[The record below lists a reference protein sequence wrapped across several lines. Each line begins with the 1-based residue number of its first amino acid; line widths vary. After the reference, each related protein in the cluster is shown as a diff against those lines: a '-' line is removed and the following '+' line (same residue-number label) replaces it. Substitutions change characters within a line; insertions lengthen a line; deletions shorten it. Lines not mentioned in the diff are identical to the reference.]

1 LAKFKEVGVI
11 LNTLTIIGLGAGDF
25 NQLQMGVYKKL
36 KAAKK
41 LYVRTVD
48 HPVLEELAAE
58 GVGFESFDDVYEKHD
73 TFQPVYAE
81 IADSLIEATAIEDVM
96 YAVPGHPLVAE
107 QTVQLLI
114 AAANEGKIELV
125 IEGGQS
131 FLDPIF
137 GALKIDPI
145 EGFQLL
151 DGTSFSMHDINMRQH
166 ILIAQVYDTFSASE
180 VKLTLM
186 EKYDDEYPVTVV
198 TAAGSSQEQV
208 VTVPLYE
215 LDQSVEVNNLTTV
228 YVPPVKSQEESLRDW
243 TTFRQII
250 ATLRGP
256 NGCPWDQ
263 KQTHESLK
271 KYLLEE
277 AHEYLAAVD
286 AEDDF
291 AMIEELGDVLLQ
303 VFLHAQI
310 GEDQGYFTLE
320 DVLASISKKMIRR
333 HPHVFGDVA
342 VEDADDVVANWEDI
356 KAEEKET
363 SDKPLLD
370 EEYRASSA
378 LQTAYNY
385 QKRAAKVGFDW
396 PDVEGAWDKFTE
408 EWQEFR
414 HEVTKGSNAS
424 RLDEFGDVLFTL
436 VNLAR
441 FYKLSPEEA
450 MLHANEKFARRFG
463 YVEQQVK
470 ASGKPFSDFTL
481 EQLDAFWNEAKQ
493 LEKE

>member
-1 LAKFKEVGVI
+1 M
-11 LNTLTIIGLGAGDF
+11 NTLSIIGLGAGDF

-58 GVGFESFDDVYEKHD
+58 GVAFESFDNVYEKHD

-81 IADSLIEATAIEDVM
+81 IADSLMKATAVEDVM

-137 GALKIDPI
+137 GVLKIDPI

-198 TAAGSSQEQV
+198 TAAGSSQEQI

-256 NGCPWDQ
+256 HGCPWDQ

-342 VEDADDVVANWEDI
+342 VEDADDVVTNWEAI

>member
-1 LAKFKEVGVI
+1 
-11 LNTLTIIGLGAGDF
+11 LNTLTVIGLGAGDF
-25 NQLQMGVYKKL
+25 NQLQMGVYRKL
-36 KAAKK
+36 KAARK

-48 HPVLEELAAE
+48 HPVLEELLAE
-58 GVGFESFDDVYEKHD
+58 GLQFESFDAVYEKHNS
-73 TFQPVYAE
+73 FQPVYEE
-81 IADSLIEATAIEDVM
+81 IAEKLVAATASDDVI

-114 AAANEGKIELV
+114 TAADEGKVKLV

-198 TAAGSSQEQV
+198 TAAGSSQEKLM
-208 VTVPLYE
+208 TVPLYE
-215 LDQSVEVNNLTTV
+215 LDQSVEVDNLTTI
-228 YVPPVKSQEESLRDW
+228 YVPPVKLQEDALRDW

-250 ATLRGP
+250 AVLRGP

-277 AHEYLAAVD
+277 THEYLAAVD

-320 DVLASISKKMIRR
+320 DVLASISEKMIRR
-333 HPHVFGDVA
+333 HPHVFGDVS
-342 VEDADDVVANWEDI
+342 VEDAEGVVANWEFI
-356 KAEEKET
+356 KAAEKGI
-363 SDKPLLD
+363 SDKPILK

-385 QKRAAKVGFDW
+385 QQRAAKVGFDW
-396 PDVEGAWDKFTE
+396 PDVDGAWDKFAE

-414 HEVTKGSNAS
+414 HEVTKGTNAS

-450 MLHANEKFARRFG
+450 MLHANEKFASRFG
-463 YVEQQVK
+463 YVEAKVK
-470 ASGKPFSDFTL
+470 ASGKPFSDYTL
-481 EQLDAFWNEAKQ
+481 EQLDAFWDEAKH
-493 LEKE
+493 LERE

>member
-1 LAKFKEVGVI
+1 LK
-11 LNTLTIIGLGAGDF
+11 TLTIIGLGAGDF
-25 NQLQMGVYKKL
+25 DQLQMGVYRKL

-41 LYVRTVD
+41 LYVRTID

-58 GVGFESFDDVYEKHD
+58 GVKFESFDKVYEKHD
-73 TFQPVYAE
+73 AFQPVYAE
-81 IADSLIEATAIEDVM
+81 IANALIEAAAVEDIM

-114 AAANEGKIELV
+114 AAADEGKIKLV

-198 TAAGSSQEQV
+198 TAAGSAQEQI

-228 YVPPVKSQEESLRDW
+228 YVPPVKSQEEALKDW

-277 AHEYLAAVD
+277 AHEYLAAID

-310 GEDQGYFTLE
+310 GEDEGYFTLE
-320 DVLASISKKMIRR
+320 DVLASISEKMIRR

-342 VEDADDVVANWEDI
+342 VEDADDVVANWEAI
-356 KAEEKET
+356 KAEEKGT

-396 PDVEGAWDKFTE
+396 PDVDGAWDKFDE

-414 HEVTKGSNAS
+414 QEVTKGSNAS

-463 YVEQQVK
+463 YVEEQVK
-470 ASGKPFSDFTL
+470 ISGKSFSDFTL
-481 EQLDAFWNEAKQ
+481 EQLDAFWNEAKR

>member
-1 LAKFKEVGVI
+1 M
-11 LNTLTIIGLGAGDF
+11 NTLTVIGLGAGDF

-36 KAAKK
+36 KAARK

-48 HPVLEELAAE
+48 HPVLEELSAE
-58 GVGFESFDDVYEKHD
+58 GLQFESFDAVYEKHNS
-73 TFQPVYAE
+73 FQPVYEE
-81 IADSLIEATAIEDVM
+81 IAEKLVAATANEDVM

-114 AAANEGKIELV
+114 AAADEGKVKLV

-198 TAAGSSQEQV
+198 TAAGSSQEKL

-215 LDQSVEVNNLTTV
+215 LDQSVEVDNLTTV
-228 YVPPVKSQEESLRDW
+228 YVPPVKSQEDALRDW

-250 ATLRGP
+250 AVLRGP

-320 DVLASISKKMIRR
+320 DVLASISEKMIRR
-333 HPHVFGDVA
+333 HPHIFGDVS
-342 VEDADDVVANWEDI
+342 VEDAEGVVANWEVI
-356 KAEEKET
+356 KAEEKGI
-363 SDKPLLD
+363 SDKPLLK

-385 QKRAAKVGFDW
+385 QKRAAMVGFDW
-396 PDVEGAWDKFTE
+396 PDVDGAWDKFAE

-414 HEVTKGSNAS
+414 NEVTKGTSAS

-450 MLHANEKFARRFG
+450 MLHANDKFASRFG
-463 YVEQQVK
+463 YVEAKVK
-470 ASGKPFSDFTL
+470 ESGKPFSDYTL

>member
-1 LAKFKEVGVI
+1 MQK
-11 LNTLTIIGLGAGDF
+11 LTVIGLGAADF
-25 NQLQMGVYKKL
+25 DQMQMGVYRKI
-36 KAAKK
+36 KAEKK

-48 HPVLEELAAE
+48 HPVLKDLQQE
-58 GVGFESFDDVYEKHD
+58 GVTFESFDAVYEKHG
-73 TFQPVYAE
+73 TFQPVYEE
-81 IADSLIEATAIEDVM
+81 IAEMLVNLSQTEEIM

-114 AAANEGKIELV
+114 EADRAGKINLV

-151 DGTSFSMHDINMRQH
+151 DGTSMSMHDLNMRQH
-166 ILIAQVYDTFSASE
+166 ILIAQVYDSFSASE

-186 EKYDDEYPVTVV
+186 EKYRDDYPVTIV
-198 TAAGSSQEQV
+198 TAAGSSQEQLR
-208 VTVPLYE
+208 TVPLYE
-215 LDQSVEVNNLTTV
+215 LDHAAEINNLTTV
-228 YVPPVKSQEESLRDW
+228 YVPPVESDEDALKDW
-243 TTFRQII
+243 TTFRRII
-250 ATLRGP
+250 AKLRGP
-256 NGCPWDQ
+256 DGCPWDQ

-277 AHEYLAAVD
+277 AHEFLAAVD

-310 GEDQGYFTLE
+310 GEDNGYFNLE
-320 DVLASISKKMIRR
+320 EVLASISEKMIRR
-333 HPHVFGDVA
+333 HPHVFGNVS
-342 VEDADDVVANWEDI
+342 VKDADAVVANWEQI
-356 KAEEKET
+356 KAEEKGV
-363 SDKPLLD
+363 SDEPLLKG
-370 EEYRASSA
+370 EYRASSS

-385 QKRAAKVGFDW
+385 QKKAATVGFDW
-396 PDVEGAWDKFTE
+396 DDATGAWDKFQE

-414 HEVTKGSNAS
+414 EVIEGGTKEQQ
-424 RLDEFGDVLFTL
+424 LDELGDVFFTI
-436 VNLAR
+436 VNIAR

-450 MLHANEKFARRFG
+450 MLHVNEKFARRFG
-463 YVEQQVK
+463 YVEQRVK
-470 ASGKPFSDFTL
+470 ESGKPFKAFTL
-481 EQLDAFWNEAKQ
+481 DELDVFWNEAKR
-493 LEKE
+493 LEKGE

>member
-1 LAKFKEVGVI
+1 M
-11 LNTLTIIGLGAGDF
+11 NTLTVIGLGAGDF

-36 KAAKK
+36 KAARK

-48 HPVLEELAAE
+48 HPVLEELSAE
-58 GVGFESFDDVYEKHD
+58 GLQFESFDAVYEKHNS
-73 TFQPVYAE
+73 FQPVYEE
-81 IADSLIEATAIEDVM
+81 IAEKLVAATANEDVM

-114 AAANEGKIELV
+114 AAADEGKVKLV

-198 TAAGSSQEQV
+198 TAAGSSQEKL

-215 LDQSVEVNNLTTV
+215 LDQSVEVDNLTTV
-228 YVPPVKSQEESLRDW
+228 YVPPVKSQEDALRDW

-250 ATLRGP
+250 AVLRGP

-320 DVLASISKKMIRR
+320 DVLASISEKMIRR
-333 HPHVFGDVA
+333 HPHVFGDVS
-342 VEDADDVVANWEDI
+342 VEDAEGVVANWEVI
-356 KAEEKET
+356 KAEEKGI
-363 SDKPLLD
+363 SDKPLLK

-396 PDVEGAWDKFTE
+396 PDVDGAWDKFAE

-414 HEVTKGSNAS
+414 NEVTKGTSAS
-424 RLDEFGDVLFTL
+424 RLEEFGDVLFTL

-450 MLHANEKFARRFG
+450 MLHANEKFASRFG
-463 YVEQQVK
+463 YVEAKVK
-470 ASGKPFSDFTL
+470 ESGKPFSDYTL

>member
-1 LAKFKEVGVI
+1 M
-11 LNTLTIIGLGAGDF
+11 NTLTIIGLGAGDF
-25 NQLQMGVYKKL
+25 DQLQMGVYKKL

-58 GVGFESFDDVYEKHD
+58 GLQFESFDAVYEKHG
-73 TFQPVYAE
+73 TFQPVYEE
-81 IADSLIEATAIEDVM
+81 ISDLLIEATAVGDVM

-114 AAANEGKIELV
+114 AAAEAGKVNLV

-151 DGTSFSMHDINMRQH
+151 DGTSFNMHDINMRQH

-198 TAAGSSQEQV
+198 TAAGSSQEKLI
-208 VTVPLYE
+208 TVPLYE
-215 LDQSVEVNNLTTV
+215 LDQSVEVDNLTTI
-228 YVPPVKSQEESLRDW
+228 YVPPVKSQEGALRDW
-243 TTFRQII
+243 ATFRQII

-263 KQTHESLK
+263 KQTHDSLK

-303 VFLHAQI
+303 VFLNAQI
-310 GEDQGYFTLE
+310 GEDLGYFTLE
-320 DVLASISKKMIRR
+320 DVLASISEKMIRR
-333 HPHVFGDVA
+333 HPHVFSDVS
-342 VEDADDVVANWEDI
+342 VEDADDVVANWEVI
-356 KAEEKET
+356 KAEEKGT
-363 SDKPLLD
+363 SDKPLLE
-370 EEYRASSA
+370 EEYRASSS

-396 PDVEGAWDKFTE
+396 PDVAGAWDKFAE

-414 HEVTKGSNAS
+414 DEVTTGSADA

-463 YVEQQVK
+463 YIEEKVK
-470 ASGKPFSDFTL
+470 ESGKPFSAYTL
-481 EQLDAFWNEAKQ
+481 EQLDAFWDEAKR
-493 LEKE
+493 LERE

>member
-1 LAKFKEVGVI
+1 M
-11 LNTLTIIGLGAGDF
+11 NTLTVIGLGAGDF

-36 KAAKK
+36 KAARK

-48 HPVLEELAAE
+48 HPVLEELSAE
-58 GVGFESFDDVYEKHD
+58 GLQFESFDAVYEKHNS
-73 TFQPVYAE
+73 FQPVYEE
-81 IADSLIEATAIEDVM
+81 IAEKLVAATANEDVM

-114 AAANEGKIELV
+114 AAADEGKVKLV

-198 TAAGSSQEQV
+198 TAAGSSQEKL

-215 LDQSVEVNNLTTV
+215 LDQSVEVDNLTTV
-228 YVPPVKSQEESLRDW
+228 YVPPVKSQEDALRDW

-250 ATLRGP
+250 AVLRGP

-320 DVLASISKKMIRR
+320 DVLASISEKMIRR
-333 HPHVFGDVA
+333 HPHVFGDVS
-342 VEDADDVVANWEDI
+342 VEDAEAVVANWEVI
-356 KAEEKET
+356 KAEEKGI
-363 SDKPLLD
+363 SDKPLLK

-396 PDVEGAWDKFTE
+396 PDVEGAWDKFAE

-414 HEVTKGSNAS
+414 NEVTKGTSAS

-450 MLHANEKFARRFG
+450 MLHANEKFASRFG
-463 YVEQQVK
+463 YVEAKVK
-470 ASGKPFSDFTL
+470 ESGKPFSDYTL

>member
-1 LAKFKEVGVI
+1 LK
-11 LNTLTIIGLGAGDF
+11 TLTIIGLGAGDF
-25 NQLQMGVYKKL
+25 NQLQMGVYRKL

-41 LYVRTVD
+41 LYVRTID

-58 GVGFESFDDVYEKHD
+58 GVKFESFDKVYEKHD
-73 TFQPVYAE
+73 AFQPVYAE
-81 IADSLIEATAIEDVM
+81 IADALIEASAVEDIM

-114 AAANEGKIELV
+114 AAADEGKIKLV

-131 FLDPIF
+131 FIDPIF

-151 DGTSFSMHDINMRQH
+151 DGTGFSMHDINMRQH

-198 TAAGSSQEQV
+198 TAAGSAQEQI

-228 YVPPVKSQEESLRDW
+228 YVPPVKSQEEALKDW

-277 AHEYLAAVD
+277 AHEYLAAID

-310 GEDQGYFTLE
+310 GEDEGYFTLE
-320 DVLASISKKMIRR
+320 DVLASISEKMIRR

-342 VEDADDVVANWEDI
+342 VEDADDVVANWEAI
-356 KAEEKET
+356 KAEEKGT
-363 SDKPLLD
+363 SNKPLLD

-396 PDVEGAWDKFTE
+396 PDVDGAWDKFDE

-414 HEVTKGSNAS
+414 QEVTKGSNAS

-463 YVEQQVK
+463 YVEEQVK
-470 ASGKPFSDFTL
+470 ISGKSFSDFTL

>member
-1 LAKFKEVGVI
+1 MK
-11 LNTLTIIGLGAGDF
+11 TLTIIGLGAGDF
-25 NQLQMGVYKKL
+25 NQLQMGVYRKL

-41 LYVRTVD
+41 LYVRTID

-58 GVGFESFDDVYEKHD
+58 GVKFESFDKVYEKHD
-73 TFQPVYAE
+73 AFQPVYAE
-81 IADSLIEATAIEDVM
+81 IANALIEAAAVEDIM

-114 AAANEGKIELV
+114 AAADEGKIKLV

-198 TAAGSSQEQV
+198 TAAGSAQEQI

-228 YVPPVKSQEESLRDW
+228 YVPPVKSQEEALKDW

-277 AHEYLAAVD
+277 AHEYLAAID

-310 GEDQGYFTLE
+310 GEDEGYFTLE
-320 DVLASISKKMIRR
+320 DVLASISEKMIRR

-342 VEDADDVVANWEDI
+342 VEDADDVVANWEAI
-356 KAEEKET
+356 KAEEKGT

-396 PDVEGAWDKFTE
+396 PDVDGAWDKFAE

-414 HEVTKGSNAS
+414 QEVTKGSNAS

-463 YVEQQVK
+463 YVEEQVK
-470 ASGKPFSDFTL
+470 ISGKSFSDFTL
-481 EQLDAFWNEAKQ
+481 EQLDAFWNEAKR

>member
-1 LAKFKEVGVI
+1 MEL

-25 NQLQMGVYKKL
+25 NQLQMGVYRKL
-36 KAAKK
+36 KHAKT

-58 GVGFESFDDVYEKHD
+58 GVQFKSFDEIYEKHNA
-73 TFQPVYAE
+73 FQPVYEE
-81 IADSLIEATAIEDVM
+81 IADKLIEAAAREDII

-114 AAANEGKIELV
+114 TAANDGKVNLV

-166 ILIAQVYDTFSASE
+166 LLIAQVYDTFSASE

-198 TAAGSSQEQV
+198 TAAGSAQEKII
-208 VTVPLYE
+208 TVPLYE

-228 YVPPVKSQEESLRDW
+228 YVPPVKSQEEALRDW

-256 NGCPWDQ
+256 DGCPWDR

-320 DVLASISKKMIRR
+320 DVLASISEKMIRR

-342 VEDADDVVANWEDI
+342 VEDAEGVVANWEAI
-356 KAEEKET
+356 KAQEKGI
-363 SDKPLLD
+363 SDKPLLS
-370 EEYRASSA
+370 EQYRASSA
-378 LQTAYNY
+378 LQTSYNY
-385 QKRAAKVGFDW
+385 QKLAAKVGFEW
-396 PDVEGAWDKFTE
+396 PDVEGAWEKFAE

-414 HEVTKGSNAS
+414 AEVTKGSNAS

-441 FYKLSPEEA
+441 FYKISPEEA

-463 YVEQQVK
+463 YVEAQVK
-470 ASGKPFSDFTL
+470 ASGKSFTDFTL
-481 EQLDAFWNEAKQ
+481 EQLDAFWDEAKQ
-493 LEKE
+493 LERE

>member
-1 LAKFKEVGVI
+1 MY
-11 LNTLTIIGLGAGDF
+11 TLTIIGLGAGDF
-25 NQLQMGVYKKL
+25 DQLQMGIYKKL

-48 HPVLEELAAE
+48 HPVLRELAAE
-58 GVGFESFDDVYEKHD
+58 GIQFESFDSVYEKHG
-73 TFQPVYAE
+73 TFQPVYEE
-81 IADSLIEATAIEDVM
+81 IAEKLIEATSVEDIM

-114 AAANEGKIELV
+114 AAQKEGKVNLV

-151 DGTSFSMHDINMRQH
+151 DGTDFTMHDLNMRQH
-166 ILIAQVYDTFSASE
+166 ILIAQVYDAFSASE

-198 TAAGSSQEQV
+198 TAAGSSQEKLI
-208 VTVPLYE
+208 TVPLYE
-215 LDQSVEVNNLTTV
+215 LDQCVEVNNLTTV
-228 YVPPVKSQEESLRDW
+228 YVPPVKSQEEALRDW
-243 TTFRQII
+243 ATFRQII

-286 AEDDF
+286 VEDDF

-303 VFLHAQI
+303 VFLNAQI
-310 GEDQGYFTLE
+310 GEDLGYFTLE
-320 DVLASISKKMIRR
+320 DVLASIGEKMIRR
-333 HPHVFGDVA
+333 HPHVFGDVS
-342 VEDADDVVANWEDI
+342 VEDADEVVANWEAI
-356 KAEEKET
+356 KAKEKGLSDQSLLEE
-363 SDKPLLD
+363 D
-370 EEYRASSA
+370 YRPFSS

-396 PDVEGAWDKFTE
+396 PDVSGAWDKFAE

-414 HEVTKGSNAS
+414 DEMTKGSNES

-463 YVEQQVK
+463 YVEEKVK
-470 ASGKPFSDFTL
+470 ASGKPFSDYTL
-481 EQLDAFWNEAKQ
+481 EQLDAFWDEAKQ
-493 LEKE
+493 LERE

>member
-1 LAKFKEVGVI
+1 MK
-11 LNTLTIIGLGAGDF
+11 TLTIIGLGAGDF
-25 NQLQMGVYKKL
+25 NQLQMGVYRKL

-41 LYVRTVD
+41 LYVRTID

-58 GVGFESFDDVYEKHD
+58 GVKFESFDKVYEKHD
-73 TFQPVYAE
+73 AFQPVYAE
-81 IADSLIEATAIEDVM
+81 IANALIEAAAVEDIM

-114 AAANEGKIELV
+114 AAADEGKIKLV
-125 IEGGQS
+125 IKGGQS
-131 FLDPIF
+131 FIDPIF

-151 DGTSFSMHDINMRQH
+151 DGTGFSMHDINMRQH

-198 TAAGSSQEQV
+198 TAAGSAQEQI

-228 YVPPVKSQEESLRDW
+228 YVPPVKSQEEALKDW

-277 AHEYLAAVD
+277 AHEYLAAID

-310 GEDQGYFTLE
+310 GEDEGYFTLE
-320 DVLASISKKMIRR
+320 DVLASISEKMIRR

-342 VEDADDVVANWEDI
+342 VEDADDVVANWEAI
-356 KAEEKET
+356 KAEEKGT

-378 LQTAYNY
+378 LQTAFNY

-396 PDVEGAWDKFTE
+396 PDVGGAWDKFDE

-414 HEVTKGSNAS
+414 QEVTKGSNAS

-463 YVEQQVK
+463 YVEEQVK
-470 ASGKPFSDFTL
+470 ISGKSFSDFTL
-481 EQLDAFWNEAKQ
+481 EQLDAFWNEAKR

>member
-1 LAKFKEVGVI
+1 M
-11 LNTLTIIGLGAGDF
+11 NTLTVIGLGAGDF

-36 KAAKK
+36 KTARK

-48 HPVLEELAAE
+48 HPVLEELSAE
-58 GVGFESFDDVYEKHD
+58 GLQFESFDTIYEKHNS
-73 TFQPVYAE
+73 FQPVYEE
-81 IADSLIEATAIEDVM
+81 IAEKLVAAAAIEDVM

-114 AAANEGKIELV
+114 AAADEGKVKLV

-198 TAAGSSQEQV
+198 TAAGSSQEKL

-228 YVPPVKSQEESLRDW
+228 YVPPVKSQEEALRDW

-250 ATLRGP
+250 AVLRGP

-320 DVLASISKKMIRR
+320 DVLASVSEKMIRR
-333 HPHVFGDVA
+333 HPHVFGDVS
-342 VEDADDVVANWEDI
+342 VEDAEGVVANWEVI
-356 KAEEKET
+356 KAEEKGI
-363 SDKPLLD
+363 SDKPLLK

-385 QKRAAKVGFDW
+385 QKTAAKVGFDW
-396 PDVEGAWDKFTE
+396 PDVEGAWDKFAE

-414 HEVTKGSNAS
+414 NEVTKGTNAS

-463 YVEQQVK
+463 YVEAKVK
-470 ASGKPFSDFTL
+470 ESGMPFSDYTL
-481 EQLDAFWNEAKQ
+481 EQLDAFWDEAKQ

>member
-1 LAKFKEVGVI
+1 M
-11 LNTLTIIGLGAGDF
+11 NTLTIIGLGAGDF
-25 NQLQMGVYKKL
+25 DQLQMGVYKKL

-58 GVGFESFDDVYEKHD
+58 GLQFESFDAVYEKHG
-73 TFQPVYAE
+73 TFQPVYEE
-81 IADSLIEATAIEDVM
+81 ISELLIEATVAGDVM

-114 AAANEGKIELV
+114 AAAEAGKVNLV

-151 DGTSFSMHDINMRQH
+151 DGTSFNMHDINMRQH
-166 ILIAQVYDTFSASE
+166 ILIAQVYDAFSASE

-198 TAAGSSQEQV
+198 TAAGSSQEKLI
-208 VTVPLYE
+208 TVPLYE
-215 LDQSVEVNNLTTV
+215 LDQSVEVDNLTTI
-228 YVPPVKSQEESLRDW
+228 YVPPVKSQEDALRDW
-243 TTFRQII
+243 ATFRQII

-303 VFLHAQI
+303 VFLNAQI
-310 GEDQGYFTLE
+310 GEDMGYFTLE
-320 DVLASISKKMIRR
+320 DVLASISEKMIRR
-333 HPHVFGDVA
+333 HPHVFSDVS
-342 VEDADDVVANWEDI
+342 VEDADDVVANWEVI
-356 KAEEKET
+356 KAEEKGT

-370 EEYRASSA
+370 EEYRASSS

-396 PDVEGAWDKFTE
+396 PDVAGAWDKFAE

-414 HEVTKGSNAS
+414 DEVTKGSADT

-463 YVEQQVK
+463 YVEEKVK
-470 ASGKPFSDFTL
+470 ESGKPFSAYTL
-481 EQLDAFWNEAKQ
+481 EQLDVFWDEAKR
-493 LEKE
+493 LERE

>member
-1 LAKFKEVGVI
+1 M
-11 LNTLTIIGLGAGDF
+11 NTLTVIGLGAGDF

-48 HPVLEELAAE
+48 HPVLEELSAE
-58 GVGFESFDDVYEKHD
+58 GLQFESFDAVYEKHNS
-73 TFQPVYAE
+73 FQPVYEE
-81 IADSLIEATAIEDVM
+81 IAEKLVAAAAIEDVM

-114 AAANEGKIELV
+114 DAADEGKVKLV

-198 TAAGSSQEQV
+198 TAAGSSQEKL

-228 YVPPVKSQEESLRDW
+228 YVPPVKSQEDALRDW

-250 ATLRGP
+250 AVLRGP

-320 DVLASISKKMIRR
+320 DVLASISEKMIRR
-333 HPHVFGDVA
+333 HPHVFGDVS
-342 VEDADDVVANWEDI
+342 VEDAEAVVANWEVI
-356 KAEEKET
+356 KAEEKGISE
-363 SDKPLLD
+363 KPLLK

-396 PDVEGAWDKFTE
+396 PDVDGAWDKFAE

-414 HEVTKGSNAS
+414 HEVTKGTNAS

-436 VNLAR
+436 VNIAR

-450 MLHANEKFARRFG
+450 MLHANEKFASRFG
-463 YVEQQVK
+463 YVEAKVK
-470 ASGKPFSDFTL
+470 ESGKSFSEYTL

>member
-1 LAKFKEVGVI
+1 M
-11 LNTLTIIGLGAGDF
+11 NTLTVIGLGAGDF

-36 KAAKK
+36 KAARK

-48 HPVLEELAAE
+48 HPVLEELSAE
-58 GVGFESFDDVYEKHD
+58 GLQFESFDTIYEKHNS
-73 TFQPVYAE
+73 FQPVYEE
-81 IADSLIEATAIEDVM
+81 IAEKLVAATAIEDVM

-114 AAANEGKIELV
+114 AAADAGKVKLV

-198 TAAGSSQEQV
+198 TAAGSSQEKL

-215 LDQSVEVNNLTTV
+215 LDQSVEVDNLTTV
-228 YVPPVKSQEESLRDW
+228 YVPPVKSQEEALRDW
-243 TTFRQII
+243 TTFRRII
-250 ATLRGP
+250 AVLRGP

-320 DVLASISKKMIRR
+320 DVLASISEKMIRR
-333 HPHVFGDVA
+333 HPHVFGDVS
-342 VEDADDVVANWEDI
+342 VEDAEGVVANWEVI
-356 KAEEKET
+356 KAEEKGI
-363 SDKPLLD
+363 SDKPLLE

-396 PDVEGAWDKFTE
+396 PDVDGAWDKFAE

-414 HEVTKGSNAS
+414 NEVTKGTSAS

-441 FYKLSPEEA
+441 FYKLNPEEA
-450 MLHANEKFARRFG
+450 MLHANEKFTRRFG
-463 YVEQQVK
+463 YVEAKVK
-470 ASGKPFSDFTL
+470 ESGKPFSNYTL